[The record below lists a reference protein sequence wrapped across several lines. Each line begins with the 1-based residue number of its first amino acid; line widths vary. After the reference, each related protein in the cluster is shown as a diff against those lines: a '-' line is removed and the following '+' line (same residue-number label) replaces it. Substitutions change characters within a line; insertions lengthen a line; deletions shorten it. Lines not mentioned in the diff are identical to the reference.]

1 MSLLETTTTPQ
12 SVYYLKVNLDRV
24 PMRLTLLHK
33 GLILVSIPLCFEIG
47 VFSLL
52 INLQNQADTEAQK
65 VSHNKEINDD
75 VNNILR
81 QAMFLG
87 SSKTKTFNNVG
98 FNDHANQ
105 ILVNFQDLESLTS
118 DNPALSQSLARC
130 KTSMLRAQGKL
141 QFMQNAIRTGMNPKS
156 SQITEA
162 RLGLYNDFQQAI
174 NDGLL
179 DLATQSS
186 HEADDTH
193 SRELRE
199 SIKLL
204 LQGALFISL
213 LMGVLGATLFS
224 KQLVGRLEKL
234 KINAANLANG
244 APLLPP
250 DKGDDEVAELDE
262 SFHAA
267 ATAIAEATR
276 MRQEA
281 TAMIT
286 HDLKTPLQSIRSF
299 LEMLSHGMLA
309 DLSAE
314 GRVMMKQ
321 SDDETAKMVGLID
334 SVLQLEKMRSGS
346 IKLKFSKVNVAELLV
361 DSMDSVKPLARE
373 RAVILKCEYA
383 GLENETIEADASWME
398 QVLVNVLLNSIKLS
412 PEHQSVLIVLQSRA
426 DEVSISISDKG
437 VGIPRSEHKLV
448 FEKFHQLSNESSIGA
463 GSGLGL
469 AISKQLVELHHGEIK
484 LTEADGR
491 GNKFV
496 ITLPK
501 SQAVPSKSSS
511 ESVKD

>member
-1 MSLLETTTTPQ
+1 
-12 SVYYLKVNLDRV
+12 
-24 PMRLTLLHK
+24 
-33 GLILVSIPLCFEIG
+33 
-47 VFSLL
+47 
-52 INLQNQADTEAQK
+52 
-65 VSHNKEINDD
+65 
-75 VNNILR
+75 
-81 QAMFLG
+81 
-87 SSKTKTFNNVG
+87 
-98 FNDHANQ
+98 
-105 ILVNFQDLESLTS
+105 
-118 DNPALSQSLARC
+118 
-130 KTSMLRAQGKL
+130 
-141 QFMQNAIRTGMNPKS
+141 
-156 SQITEA
+156 
-162 RLGLYNDFQQAI
+162 
-174 NDGLL
+174 
-179 DLATQSS
+179 
-186 HEADDTH
+186 
-193 SRELRE
+193 
-199 SIKLL
+199 
-204 LQGALFISL
+204 
-213 LMGVLGATLFS
+213 
-224 KQLVGRLEKL
+224 
-234 KINAANLANG
+234 
-244 APLLPP
+244 
-250 DKGDDEVAELDE
+250 
-262 SFHAA
+262 
-267 ATAIAEATR
+267 
-276 MRQEA
+276 
-281 TAMIT
+281 
-286 HDLKTPLQSIRSF
+286 
-299 LEMLSHGMLA
+299 MLA

-321 SDDETAKMVGLID
+321 SDDQTAKMVGLID